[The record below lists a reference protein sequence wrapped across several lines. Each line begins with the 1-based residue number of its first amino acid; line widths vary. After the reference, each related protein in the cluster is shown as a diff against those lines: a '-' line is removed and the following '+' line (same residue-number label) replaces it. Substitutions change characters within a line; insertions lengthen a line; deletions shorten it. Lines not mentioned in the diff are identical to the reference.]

1 MDYHEL
7 AIAVFVQHVGTI
19 ASAVPAKK
27 KIVPEMLYDA
37 MVSAVDV
44 LQMIDKLKDMKACLT
59 NDFTRY
65 KRALAMVRGSL
76 DATVAD
82 ELDLEQQ
89 RLQLFLNNPKHSK
102 NLIMYSLK
110 QKCDEVSDSQD
121 VLCRMLQRAV
131 DTLAEEAYLLPTY
144 KYTLLRAIPHI
155 LWLMDG
161 SADSDTSFNAFK
173 TKKVCQNNVC
183 HTLLRSAAFHEMKTI
198 TSLLSSPY

>member
-7 AIAVFVQHVGTI
+7 AITVFMQHIGTI
-19 ASAVPAKK
+19 ASAVPGKK

-37 MVSAVDV
+37 MVSAVDM

-65 KRALAMVRGSL
+65 KRALAVVRGSL

-89 RLQLFLNNPKHSK
+89 RLQLFLNNPKHPK

-110 QKCDEVSDSQD
+110 QKCEAVPDSQD

-131 DTLAEEAYLLPTY
+131 DTLAAEAYLLPTD

-173 TKKVCQNNVC
+173 TKKVSGSNAC
-183 HTLLRSAAFHEMKTI
+183 HTLSAVHEMNKNNNLI
-198 TSLLSSPY
+198 SLPLDR

>member
-1 MDYHEL
+1 MDYQEL
-7 AIAVFVQHVGTI
+7 AICVFVQHVGTI
-19 ASAVPAKK
+19 ASAVSTKK

-65 KRALAMVRGSL
+65 KRALVVVRGSL
-76 DATVAD
+76 DAAVAD
-82 ELDLEQQ
+82 ELDVEQQ

-102 NLIMYSLK
+102 NLIMLTLK
-110 QKCDEVSDSQD
+110 RKCDSVPDSQD

-131 DTLAEEAYLLPTY
+131 DTLAEEAYLLPTD
-144 KYTLLRAIPHI
+144 KYTLLRAIPHL

-161 SADSDTSFNAFK
+161 CADSDTSFNVFK
-173 TKKVCQNNVC
+173 NKKVSESSNVLYIC
-183 HTLLRSAAFHEMKTI
+183 SKPFE
-198 TSLLSSPY
+198 S